1 MKRVIMSAAALAI
14 GGFVFAQTPQTIA
27 PIVQQSSPTA
37 AATVGGNY
45 SDIDQKGIGSDAKVQ
60 QQGTANASFIEQTGT
75 DVANRN
81 SVDVLQWGGNVQ
93 PSISGHLN
101 YSDIKQNGAG
111 NDFMATQQGDENE
124 ISGLQIGLNNAALVQ
139 QGANTPQQA
148 ENNLAKVDQDGK
160 DNYAEV
166 QQRYDDN
173 EASILQRNDAAAGV
187 GNRSYQDQVSNPNQS
202 AGQVAIGEQWGDN
215 NEAVQIQDSGS
226 PALGGGNH
234 AEIQQ
239 GDATKDATGAFAQQV
254 QSGATNEAYATQ
266 FLSGDESYQE
276 QLGTDNKAVVNQN
289 TAGSLNGGDNLVEQ
303 FQDGDRNE
311 ARSTQNGNNNMV
323 NQEQYGMDNYSRV
336 SQGNGQ
342 AVGNMAT
349 SIQDGADNNSV
360 INQRANGNMSMV
372 DQTGN
377 GQTSLINQNAPLA
390 GQPALTSGQNT
401 ATVIQ
406 RNANVA
412 LTPQARRA
420 AATKRH
426 TF

>member
-14 GGFVFAQTPQTIA
+14 GGFVFAQTPQTIT

-37 AATVGGNY
+37 SATVGGNY
-45 SDIDQKGIGSDAKVQ
+45 SDIDQKGTGSDAMVQ

-81 SVDVLQWGGNVQ
+81 SVDVLQWGNVQ

-101 YSDIKQNGAG
+101 YSDIKQDGAG
-111 NDFMATQQGDENE
+111 NMFMATQQGDENE
-124 ISGLQIGLNNAALVQ
+124 ILGLQNGLDNEAIVQ

-148 ENNLAKVDQDGK
+148 QNNLAVLDQDGK

-173 EASILQRNDAAAGV
+173 EASILQRNDQIAGV

-215 NEAVQIQDSGS
+215 NEAIQIQDSGS

-239 GDATKDATGAFAQQV
+239 GDASMDATGAFAQQV

-266 FLSGDESYQE
+266 FLSSDESYQE

-289 TAGSLNGGDNLVEQ
+289 TAGSLSGGDNLVEQ

-311 ARSTQNGNNNMV
+311 ARSTQNGNNNEV

-336 SQGNGQ
+336 SQGHGQ

-349 SIQDGADNNSV
+349 SIQDGADHHSV
-360 INQRANGNMSMV
+360 INQRANGNEAMV

-377 GQTSLINQNAPLA
+377 GQRSLINQNSPLA

-412 LTPQARRA
+412 LTPQTRRA
-420 AATKRH
+420 VATKRH